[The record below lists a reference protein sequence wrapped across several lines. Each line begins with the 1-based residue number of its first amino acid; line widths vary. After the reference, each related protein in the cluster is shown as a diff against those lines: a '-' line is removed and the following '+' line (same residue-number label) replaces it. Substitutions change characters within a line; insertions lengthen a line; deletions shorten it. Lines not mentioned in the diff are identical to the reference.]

1 MAAWHRVCAG
11 LSLLGLLATVACS
24 ARGPGDASL
33 LPGETGRLTL
43 ALESGSLPGLT
54 SVDYS
59 LRLYYLDVQPPL
71 AYGDATQ
78 RSVLAAGDALTVL
91 TCRTGADGTG
101 LNQLQV
107 EARIQL
113 ADRSE
118 PVRATASAVFR
129 CLRNADT
136 RVNIILSVGTPAD
149 VGWTDVDLHTIGTQC
164 TSHAEFRGDEVLA
177 VCGSSS
183 CNQSDAVLLWV
194 NGCRTLRGVAPEL
207 WACGSPADWT
217 LLGTLAEAQ
226 FPVPLRDG
234 TFAWQVVALDRL
246 RLAAPDPS
254 LSDASGNL
262 RVFRGVASPAARFVR
277 AGGRNQPVEV
287 QAARTLDFAAE
298 LETPD
303 VAGTVPLPHPLL
315 TLRVGTAGTD
325 VSWRVRFG
333 ACDTTPQGTSTY
345 PGRFAVDVRLRS
357 PAEALLFLSPT
368 AGGLVTHV
376 ASCRA
381 ERTAGAVRVVCGEPS
396 PVGGA

>member
-1 MAAWHRVCAG
+1 MNAYYAAALRG
-11 LSLLGLLATVACS
+11 LGEALGDL
-24 ARGPGDASL
+24 GHPDAASFKRHAAEL
-33 LPGETGRLTL
+33 RANTL
-43 ALESGSLPGLT
+43 
-54 SVDYS
+54 
-59 LRLYYLDVQPPL
+59 R
-71 AYGDATQ
+71 AYAWTQ
-78 RSVLAAGDALTVL
+78 
-91 TCRTGADGTG
+91 
-101 LNQLQV
+101 
-107 EARIQL
+107 
-113 ADRSE
+113 
-118 PVRATASAVFR
+118 
-129 CLRNADT
+129 
-136 RVNIILSVGTPAD
+136 
-149 VGWTDVDLHTIGTQC
+149 
-164 TSHAEFRGDEVLA
+164 SHA
-177 VCGSSS
+177 
-183 CNQSDAVLLWV
+183 
-194 NGCRTLRGVAPEL
+194 
-207 WACGSPADWT
+207 PA
-217 LLGTLAEAQ
+217 L
-226 FPVPLRDG
+226 PLRDG